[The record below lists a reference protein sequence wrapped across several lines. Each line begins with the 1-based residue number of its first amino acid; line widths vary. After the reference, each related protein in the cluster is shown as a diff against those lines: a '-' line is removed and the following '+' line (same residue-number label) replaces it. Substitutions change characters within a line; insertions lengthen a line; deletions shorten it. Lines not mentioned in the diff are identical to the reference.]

1 MIYESY
7 MTEIK
12 ASNIRGWKSV
22 TVYFNDFDHQAKEN
36 TSKLS
41 QVEKECEDNLGLDYQ
56 MRRKGY

>member
-12 ASNIRGWKSV
+12 GSNIRGWKSV

-36 TSKLS
+36 AYL
-41 QVEKECEDNLGLDYQ
+41 
-56 MRRKGY
+56 